1 VLTAA
6 MGGMGPAAS
15 VGWDA
20 AAAAA
25 LLSAATRAAAPA
37 AMKWD
42 PERARGG
49 FAIGVGVEMVV
60 LVVGG
65 ALCWM
70 TPYCD
75 RTW

>member
-1 VLTAA
+1 
-6 MGGMGPAAS
+6 MGVWAPRRAWGAT
-15 VGWDA
+15 A
-20 AAAAA
+20 AAAAT

-37 AMKWD
+37 ATKWD

-49 FAIGVGVEMVV
+49 FAVGVGLEMVV